1 MERAFHFVD
10 IPERSHKPRKR
21 GLTLA
26 RDLGFGYDEAASW
39 MEVVGEFI
47 DYMKIRHLFVLL
59 MTEKPDDLVRR
70 KIKLYRDYN
79 VDVNPGG
86 IVFEMAYLSN
96 SVEKTFDKLAELGF
110 TAVECSENIIPL
122 TLEQKVKYV
131 KMAKKAG
138 LKVMFEVGDKYP
150 EDKFDAKLAASE
162 MKTLINDGGCDLV
175 ILERSQIEI
184 CLGPK
189 ADRPQAELLV
199 QLAEEVGL
207 ERLVFEAEAQAHQV
221 WLFRTFGPDVNLG
234 PNLDKDII
242 AKLEPTRRTLSREGG
257 YDYLIDKVAA
267 MQKVP
272 A

>member
-1 MERAFHFVD
+1 MTERALHFVD
-10 IPERSHKPRKR
+10 IPERSHKPRTR

-26 RDLGFGYDEAASW
+26 RDLGFGYAEAESW

-59 MTEKPDDLVRR
+59 MSEDKNDLVRR
-70 KIKLYRDYN
+70 KIELYRRHN
-79 VDVNPGG
+79 IEVNPGG

-96 SVEKTFDKLAELGF
+96 AVEKTFETLARVGF

-122 TLEQKVKYV
+122 TLDEKVKYV
-131 KMAKKAG
+131 KMAKDFG
-138 LKVMFEVGDKYP
+138 LKVLFEVGDKYP
-150 EDKFDAKLAASE
+150 EDKFDAALAASE
-162 MKTLINDGGCDLV
+162 MKTLIGEGCDLC

-189 ADRPQAELLV
+189 ADNPEGEKLV
-199 QLAEEVGL
+199 QLANEVGL
-207 ERLVFEAEAQAHQV
+207 ERLVFEAEASAHQV

-257 YDYLIDKVAA
+257 YDYLIDKVNQRVAA
-267 MQKVP
+267 Q
-272 A
+272 